1 MAKSTK
7 KDRKKDK
14 KTKNTMSE
22 KSALLTLAKEFYIQ
36 RFVRE
41 EEAKT
46 ELTKQDFLQILRQ
59 FSYPE

>member
-1 MAKSTK
+1 
-7 KDRKKDK
+7 
-14 KTKNTMSE
+14 MSE